1 MADSG
6 QPFRDAE
13 EPQGFFAPG
22 FDPLSAPV
30 AYPRLNGGEIA
41 EVAPFGERCAF
52 AENEALVSCR
62 DYPFSSY
69 VVVAGRVRAVDIST
83 GQRVVFVRYGVGYW
97 Y

>member
-13 EPQGFFAPG
+13 EPQGFF
-22 FDPLSAPV
+22 
-30 AYPRLNGGEIA
+30 
-41 EVAPFGERCAF
+41 GERCAF
-52 AENEALVSCR
+52 AENEALVSCG